1 MKNNVEY
8 EMLPE
13 EIAYQNYIENDD
25 TPFVHDAVSIRT
37 EVWTV
42 SKLFRCVDEGK
53 IQSLSPYLQRILLTK
68 VWRAENYAKAKSYVR
83 DMWKGIAISTPFFLV
98 PLELVLEN
106 IEQAEANTNDK
117 DIRFQINEVKTKILE
132 FRQDK
137 VEFIN
142 LDGQTRSKESIVP
155 YLKSQFTLNSDDDA
169 SSLLVKNQFGIL
181 EDISQKTF
189 IELDDVQKGYFY
201 SIPLLINT
209 MLSGSLDSITGALIS
224 INSNEKWTEW
234 QEIYNGTW
242 ISVYPKRINEVYE
255 LEESGLIKD
264 FFLNKLYQAK
274 YKSEV
279 SGWEQFIAEQLF
291 FLKNFYYPDMDDIRS
306 AFRQNGTEVPSAV
319 HSSKL
324 RKYILEYVDNYTT
337 DSRITHQTLSDWIMF
352 RDILENGGSVKNSS
366 YYVNFALHNIENM
379 KIVSIPK
386 FLTWFAAKLNDLTAE
401 YIIDEN
407 GDEVINSKTYI
418 HDGKTLVARDDSY
431 ESHKKGGYKLASI
444 IGRMKILVN
453 EFNTDY
459 DELRKKVIVSEAK
472 SMPSKAKVLGANNH
486 KSTAG
491 VLIDPT
497 KKSSDKY
504 ERGHITSRKN
514 GGEDVVTNL
523 KPQEKKA
530 NRAYSGRNM
539 LTKKKKATK

>member
-1 MKNNVEY
+1 MQKNNEH

-13 EIAYQNYIENDD
+13 EIAYQNYVENDD
-25 TPFVHDAVSIRT
+25 TPFVHDAVAIRT
-37 EVWTV
+37 EVWTT

-53 IQSLSPYLQRILLTK
+53 IQSLSPYLQRILLTR
-68 VWRAENYAKAKSYVR
+68 VWRADNYAKAKSYIR

-106 IEQAEANTNDK
+106 IEQAESNTTDK

-137 VEFIN
+137 VEYIN

-155 YLKSQFTLNSDDDA
+155 YLKSQFTLSSDDDA
-169 SSLLVKNQFGIL
+169 SSLQVKNQHGKL
-181 EDISQKTF
+181 EDISQKKF

-242 ISVYPKRINEVYE
+242 ISIYPKRINEVYE
-255 LEESGLIKD
+255 VEESGLIKD
-264 FFLNKLYQAK
+264 FFLSKLSQAK

-291 FLKNFYYPDMDDIRS
+291 FLKNFYYPDMDHIRN
-306 AFRQNGTEVPSAV
+306 AFRQNGTEVPSSI
-319 HSSKL
+319 HSSNL
-324 RKYILEYVDNYTT
+324 RKHILEYVDNYTS
-337 DSRITHQTLSDWIMF
+337 DSKISHQVLSDWIMF
-352 RDILENGGSVKNSS
+352 RDILDNSTAAKNNS
-366 YYVNFALHNIENM
+366 YYMNFALHNVQNM
-379 KIVSIPK
+379 KVISVPK
-386 FLTWFAAKLNDLTAE
+386 LLTWFAAKLNDLTAE

-418 HDGKTLVARDDSY
+418 HDGKTLIARDDSY
-431 ESHKKGGYKLASI
+431 ESHKRGGYKLASI
-444 IGRMKILVN
+444 IGRMKILIN
-453 EFNTDY
+453 EFNVDY
-459 DELRKKVIVSEAK
+459 DELRKKIVVSEAK
-472 SMPSKAKVLGANNH
+472 SMPSKSKVMGASGH

-504 ERGHITSRKN
+504 ERGHVTSRKN
-514 GGEDVVTNL
+514 GGEDTVTNL

-539 LTKKKKATK
+539 IQKKGKK